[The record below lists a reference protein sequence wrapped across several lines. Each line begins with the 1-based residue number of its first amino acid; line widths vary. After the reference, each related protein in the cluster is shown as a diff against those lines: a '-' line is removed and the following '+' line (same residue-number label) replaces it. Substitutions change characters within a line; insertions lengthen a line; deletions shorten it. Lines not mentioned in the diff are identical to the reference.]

1 MFSMEQALAIC
12 TANIKSRATATK
24 RLMYVMYVSNDTK
37 RYDQKIQG
45 FTCKQLREEFY
56 ALGGKYKY
64 AIITKVNDDKPVQCF
79 NRDLGKK
86 FKSPFTKRS
95 KKA

>member
-1 MFSMEQALAIC
+1 MFNWEQTLDIC
-12 TANIKSRATATK
+12 TASIKNRASTTK
-24 RLMYVMYVSNDTK
+24 RLAYVMYMSNDKK
-37 RYDQKIQG
+37 RYENKIQG

-56 ALGGKYKY
+56 ALGGKYKF
-64 AIITKVNDDKPVQCF
+64 AIIAKISDDKPVQTF